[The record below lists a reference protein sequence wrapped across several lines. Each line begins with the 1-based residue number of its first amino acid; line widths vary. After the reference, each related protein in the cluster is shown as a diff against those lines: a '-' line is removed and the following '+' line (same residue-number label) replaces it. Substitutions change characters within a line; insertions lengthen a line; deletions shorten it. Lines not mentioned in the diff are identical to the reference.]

1 MVEIAVAETDG
12 APIVNGRRFCI
23 SQRGG
28 DHFEIR
34 KLAGR
39 ALDHLLEIRD
49 LEFRVMLIQAFDF
62 ESERGGEIFFVA
74 QHDID

>member
-34 KLAGR
+34 KLTGC
-39 ALDHLLEIRD
+39 ALDHLLEIGRIE
-49 LEFRVMLIQAFDF
+49 LRMMFVQAFDF
-62 ESERGGEIFFVA
+62 ESERSGEVFFVP